1 MVFNPVKAPNTYAP
15 LSPRKIFALG
25 KLNNKKDKR
34 IIIWEINKTENSK
47 FSLFKL
53 ISWSLVY

>member
-53 ISWSLVY
+53 I